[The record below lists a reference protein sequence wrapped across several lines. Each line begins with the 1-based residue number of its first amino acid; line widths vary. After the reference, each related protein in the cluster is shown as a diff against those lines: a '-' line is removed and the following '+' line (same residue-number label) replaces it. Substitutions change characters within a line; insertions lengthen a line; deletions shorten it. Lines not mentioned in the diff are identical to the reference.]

1 MYAINLTASTWPLL
15 SLKGVMHEFSGSVR
29 LTDSVLM
36 LSARTCDELLEEA
49 DGGEAGAAPL
59 HGDLAAIMAVA
70 MAFSG
75 ERLLG
80 SGLASRS
87 GLLPAPAPMPMAMPR
102 LCE

>member
-1 MYAINLTASTWPLL
+1 
-15 SLKGVMHEFSGSVR
+15 MHRFSNAVR

-36 LSARTCDELLEEA
+36 LSARTWEELLEEA

-59 HGDLAAIMAVA
+59 HGDLAAMVEAI
-70 MAFSG
+70 AFSG

-87 GLLPAPAPMPMAMPR
+87 GLLPAPAPMPIAMPR
-102 LCE
+102 LWE